1 MHWCQGKR
9 GRDAWD
15 PRKLK
20 GGSPAQPSPAALAGG
35 EGCWG
40 CVQRQPNVYA
50 HVRGALLA
58 VLAGTGYGSLF
69 LGHELKRGEE
79 VWSRLLCGLRDIQ
92 DLRSRSSPLFSF
104 MCRDGEWMELGN
116 GASDQMIRARE
127 Q

>member
-79 VWSRLLCGLRDIQ
+79 AGGADCVVFAIFRTSGPDLAPCFLLCAGTASGWNRA
-92 DLRSRSSPLFSF
+92 
-104 MCRDGEWMELGN
+104 MEH
-116 GASDQMIRARE
+116 QTR
-127 Q
+127 